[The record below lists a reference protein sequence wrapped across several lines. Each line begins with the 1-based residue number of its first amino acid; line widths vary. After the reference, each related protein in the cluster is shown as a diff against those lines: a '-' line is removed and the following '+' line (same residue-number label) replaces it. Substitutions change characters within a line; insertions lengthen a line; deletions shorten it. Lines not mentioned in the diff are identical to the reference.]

1 MSAHKDTYT
10 LLVMTREE
18 RVGLSAGQAT
28 DSANVPAG
36 NGALDSAADTD
47 ESSGSGFFVQSLARG
62 LAVID
67 AFDEDHP
74 ALTLMDVSR
83 RTGINRAAAR
93 RFVLTLAQLGYLRA
107 EGRYFV
113 LTSKVLNLGYA
124 YLSALA
130 MPELAIPHL
139 RALAEAVGESSFL
152 SILEGDETV
161 CVANVPMRR
170 LWSISLNVGTRLP
183 AVAMAAGRVLLA
195 AKSDEWLDG
204 YLSSKDMRAFTS
216 RTIVDKE
223 ALHDEL
229 KKVRKQGW
237 ALVDREFEE
246 GVRTM
251 AVPVRGRDGVVS
263 AAVSVSKLVGT
274 SDNET
279 AVAEILPPLQAAG
292 KAIEADLSRR
302 L

>member
-1 MSAHKDTYT
+1 MSAHKDIYT

-18 RVGLSAGQAT
+18 RVGLAAAQAA
-28 DSANVPAG
+28 DSVSLPAD
-36 NGALDSAADTD
+36 NGALDSATDAD

-67 AFDEDHP
+67 AFDADHP

-204 YLSSKDMRAFTS
+204 FLSSKAIRPFTA
-216 RTIVDKE
+216 RTIVDRQT
-223 ALHDEL
+223 LHDEL
-229 KKVRKQGW
+229 RKVREQGW

-251 AVPVRGRDGVVS
+251 AVPVTGRDGAVS

-274 SDNET
+274 SSNE
-279 AVAEILPPLQAAG
+279 AAIAEILPPLQAAG

>member
-1 MSAHKDTYT
+1 
-10 LLVMTREE
+10 MTREE
-18 RVGLSAGQAT
+18 RVGLSALAADC
-28 DSANVPAG
+28 DSVPADG
-36 NGALDSAADTD
+36 EALDSTQDAD
-47 ESSGSGFFVQSLARG
+47 ESGGSGFFVQSLARG

-67 AFDEDHP
+67 AFDADHP
-74 ALTLMDVSR
+74 ALTLIDVSR

-93 RFVLTLAQLGYLRA
+93 RFVLTLAKLGYLRT
-107 EGRYFV
+107 EGRYFS

-124 YLSALA
+124 YLSALE

-161 CVANVPMRR
+161 CVANVPVRR
-170 LWSISLNVGTRLP
+170 IWSISLNIGTRLP

-204 YLSSKDMRAFTS
+204 FLSSKDIRAFTS
-216 RTIVDKE
+216 RTIVDRE

-229 KKVRKQGW
+229 KKVRQQGW

-251 AVPVRGRDGVVS
+251 AVPVRGRNGVVS
-263 AAVSVSKLVGT
+263 AAISVSKLVGT
-274 SDNET
+274 SDNAT
-279 AVAEILPPLQAAG
+279 AIAEILPPLQAAG
-292 KAIEADLSRR
+292 KAIEADLYRR

>member
-1 MSAHKDTYT
+1 VSAHKDIYT

-18 RVGLSAGQAT
+18 RVGLAAAQAA
-28 DSANVPAG
+28 DSVSLPAD
-36 NGALDSAADTD
+36 NGALDSATDAD

-67 AFDEDHP
+67 AFDADHP

-204 YLSSKDMRAFTS
+204 FLSSKAIRPFTA
-216 RTIVDKE
+216 RTIVDRQT
-223 ALHDEL
+223 LHDEL
-229 KKVRKQGW
+229 RKVREQGW

-251 AVPVRGRDGVVS
+251 AVPVTGRDGAVS

-274 SDNET
+274 SSNE
-279 AVAEILPPLQAAG
+279 AAIAEILPPLQAAG